1 MIDLRKKN
9 NTKFTEELK
18 KVVKS
23 KNTPKNNK
31 SILDSN
37 ILAVIGETLGS
48 IIENIDLSDIDI
60 DIF

>member
-37 ILAVIGETLGS
+37 ILAVICETIGS
-48 IIENIDLSDIDI
+48 TIENIDLDDIEL
-60 DIF
+60 F